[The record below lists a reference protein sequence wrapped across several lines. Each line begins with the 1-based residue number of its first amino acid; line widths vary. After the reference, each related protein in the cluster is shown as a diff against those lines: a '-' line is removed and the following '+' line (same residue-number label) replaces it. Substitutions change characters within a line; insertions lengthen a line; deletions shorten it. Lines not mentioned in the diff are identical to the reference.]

1 MKTSENGKQLIKTS
15 EGLRLQSY
23 PDPATGGKPWTVGWG
38 TTLIKGKPFGKGLTI
53 TKEQA
58 EEYLADDLVPFEQAV
73 NSLVKV
79 KLTQNQFDAL
89 ISFVYNVGADIDA
102 DNIAE
107 GLGDST
113 LLKKLNAGDY
123 KGAADQ
129 FLKWDKANGKVMKGL
144 TIRRQAERA
153 LFLS

>member
-1 MKTSENGKQLIKTS
+1 
-15 EGLRLQSY
+15 
-23 PDPATGGKPWTVGWG
+23 
-38 TTLIKGKPFGKGLTI
+38 
-53 TKEQA
+53 
-58 EEYLADDLVPFEQAV
+58 LVPFEQAV

>member
-1 MKTSENGKQLIKTS
+1 MKTSSVGVELIKQF

-23 PDPATGGKPWTVGWG
+23 LCPAKIWTVGWG

>member
-23 PDPATGGKPWTVGWG
+23 PDPATGGLPVTIGFG
-38 TTLIKGKPFGKGLTI
+38 STRIKGKPIKLGLTI

-89 ISFVYNVGADIDA
+89 ISFVYNVGADIDT